1 MGRIRDAYEARFRGL
16 LGQLR
21 PRHLELGVQLLLER
35 AQRLS
40 ERHKISLPRA
50 LAQVYARASERIER
64 GRAAARRSVGQRCE
78 LAGSE
83 PPAPTAQQAAA
94 AGRPLEDRRAAEDSV
109 EFVCDA
115 GLGGLARWL
124 RAAGYEA
131 HWTPEIS
138 DDDLIRE
145 ARRIP
150 ATLLTTDSLLM
161 DRGVLRDGFIPA
173 LWVPPSL
180 TKFEQLE
187 LVLRELRLPVRD
199 PRCMS
204 CGGVLVPVDKE
215 AVRERIPPK
224 TYRWRDEYFIC
235 SRCDKL
241 FWHGTHWDRIG
252 ERLRGLPGD
261 QPARTDRRNS

>member
-1 MGRIRDAYEARFRGL
+1 MGRIRDAFECKFRTL
-16 LGQLR
+16 LEQLR
-21 PRHLELGVQLLLER
+21 PCRLELGVHLLLER
-35 AQRLS
+35 AERLS
-40 ERHKISLPRA
+40 ERQKIPLPMA
-50 LAQVYARASERIER
+50 LAQVFERTR
-64 GRAAARRSVGQRCE
+64 
-78 LAGSE
+78 
-83 PPAPTAQQAAA
+83 QQI
-94 AGRPLEDRRAAEDSV
+94 DRRQESLGPCSTASQPAKRRVPEGPP

-131 HWTPEIS
+131 HWTQDID

-161 DRGVLRDGFIPA
+161 ERGVLRDGFIPA
-173 LWVPPSL
+173 LWVPP
-180 TKFEQLE
+180 TIKKFEQLT
-187 LVLRELRLPVRD
+187 LVLRELRLPVRG

-204 CGGVLVPVDKE
+204 CGGELRRVEKE
-215 AVRERIPPK
+215 SVRDRIPPK
-224 TYRWRDEYFIC
+224 TYRWRDEYFLC

-252 ERLRGLPGD
+252 ERLRSFNPN
-261 QPARTDRRNS
+261 A